1 MDTGAWQAQSGPQ
14 PKHGCVPI
22 EGQDRDR
29 GVSLGSAATYSPIG
43 NIPRAT
49 KPLIYNLLLG
59 SIWEAKRVISRESK
73 MLHISVSFEF
83 FRFP

>member
-1 MDTGAWQAQSGPQ
+1 MGTGAWQAQSCPQ
-14 PKHGCVPI
+14 PRHGCVPI
-22 EGQDRDR
+22 EDQDRDR
-29 GVSLGSAATYSPIG
+29 GVSLCFAPTYSLIG
-43 NIPRAT
+43 NTPRAI

>member
-1 MDTGAWQAQSGPQ
+1 MN
-14 PKHGCVPI
+14 
-22 EGQDRDR
+22 
-29 GVSLGSAATYSPIG
+29 LGSAAARSPVS
-43 NIPRAT
+43 NTPRAI

>member
-1 MDTGAWQAQSGPQ
+1 MSTGAQWAQGCPQ
-14 PKHGCVPI
+14 PGHGCVPI
-22 EGQDRDR
+22 EGQDGDQ
-29 GVSLGSAATYSPIG
+29 GVNLGSAAARSPLG
-43 NIPRAT
+43 NTPRAI
-49 KPLIYNLLLG
+49 KLLIYNLLLG